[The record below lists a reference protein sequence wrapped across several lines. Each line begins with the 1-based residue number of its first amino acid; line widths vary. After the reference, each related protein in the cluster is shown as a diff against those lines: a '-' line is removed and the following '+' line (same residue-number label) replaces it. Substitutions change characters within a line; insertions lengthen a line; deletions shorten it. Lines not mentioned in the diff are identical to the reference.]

1 MSGQL
6 LAVLLM
12 PISIYI
18 ASVILCYK
26 ICNYVV
32 AFHFKSCLASGKSAL
47 PIDVPCPSLAVRE
60 WH

>member
-1 MSGQL
+1 MSDQV

-18 ASVILCYK
+18 ASVILRDK

-32 AFHFKSCLASGKSAL
+32 AFHFKSRLASGKSAL
-47 PIDVPCPSLAVRE
+47 PIDLPCPS
-60 WH
+60 